1 MEKGFT
7 GIKDVDLKIMMELD
21 DKDLISTCATNKEL
35 YRICNVDQ
43 SFWRN
48 RYVKQYGEEAA
59 QYKPEGRSW
68 KNHYM
73 QTYIDLHKF
82 ANQIDF
88 LGHIAW
94 KENVDKSYFLDYDNT
109 EVRELKSAPEWV
121 MNNIHLLKI
130 PKIKVVSFAPNALL
144 LASSDVYENI
154 TPYELFT
161 KILAPENLYIF
172 DFRKMGDNYIPNFIS
187 HDQLET
193 LFEGDGF

>member
-1 MEKGFT
+1 MKKGFT

-21 DKDLISTCATNKEL
+21 DNDLISICATNREL

-59 QYKPEGRSW
+59 KYKPEGRSW

-82 ANQIDF
+82 PNPIDF
-88 LGHIAW
+88 LSHIAW
-94 KENVDKSYFLDYDNT
+94 RENRDKSYFVDYDN
-109 EVRELKSAPEWV
+109 EMLLPLADAPEWV

-130 PKIKVVSFAPNALL
+130 PKIKVVAFAPNALL
-144 LASSDVYENI
+144 LAASNVYENI

-161 KILAPENLYIF
+161 KIVAPENLYIF
-172 DFRKMGDNYIPNFIS
+172 DFRKMGDNYIPNFTS
-187 HDQLET
+187 RDQLET